1 MQRIYMKIA
10 ALDTGDRW
18 TGVAIADALGITV
31 RPYTTIDSY
40 KLKQF
45 LTTFIEEENIST
57 IVAGLPITMRGTE
70 SDQTRKVKDQIE
82 ELKIA
87 FPMITWELWDERMTS
102 KQADRMKPSKSKD
115 DKLAS
120 HARAAA
126 IILQAYLDRKNY
138 ERENE

>member
-1 MQRIYMKIA
+1 MKIA

-31 RPYTTIDSY
+31 RPYTTVDTF
-40 KLKQF
+40 KLHQF
-45 LTTFIEEENIST
+45 LTSFIEQENIST

-70 SDQTRKVKDQIE
+70 SDQTRKVKEQIE
-82 ELKIA
+82 LLKKK
-87 FPMITWELWDERMTS
+87 FTKVEWVLWDERLTS

-126 IILQAYLDRKNY
+126 IILQAYLERKKY
-138 ERENE
+138 EQENE